1 MRPCVVQYL
10 YVHGPGEQFDYPTS
24 RSHGVA
30 SVAARYMECATVQSA
45 SLCLRDV
52 DCDVVLVTNLTEAG
66 LSGSRAARLLEAI
79 RALGVEVLFADYLH
93 RPVGDTAEFMS
104 SQYVWDAILAVA
116 ERSDPERQ
124 LWLMD
129 ADCVWFDP
137 QRVFAAA
144 PAPPGIGC
152 IQIDYPL
159 DWDISGWTPQQVEEL
174 ARRMGAPRM
183 GAPRMGAPRMGAP
196 EASIKW
202 VGGELLAGPASELRA
217 LVATCK
223 EIERQAIELGCELHT
238 EEHLLS
244 LAGLLGRADFHDLS
258 PVARRILTGPRHEAP
273 PVANPAAIGVWHL
286 PAEKGLGFRRGAHDV
301 LSGHG
306 RRLARDL
313 DMPARA
319 LKRFN
324 IGGAG
329 GLQRRLRDD
338 SWIAG
343 QRLRDGVSALVSRA

>member
-1 MRPCVVQYL
+1 MKPCVVQYL
-10 YVHGPGEQFDYPTS
+10 YVHSPGEEFDYPTS
-24 RSHGVA
+24 RSRGVA
-30 SVAARYMECATVQSA
+30 AVAARYMECALVQSA
-45 SLCLRDV
+45 SLCLREI
-52 DCDVVLVTNLTEAG
+52 DCDVVLVTNLSEAG
-66 LSGSRAARLLEAI
+66 LGESRAARLLDAI
-79 RALGVEVLFADYLH
+79 RALGVDVLFADYLH

-116 ERSDPERQ
+116 DRSDPERQ

-137 QRVFAAA
+137 RRVFAAA

-159 DWDISGWTPQQVEEL
+159 DWDISGWTPRRVGEL
-174 ARRMGAPRM
+174 AQRMGAPDATVR
-183 GAPRMGAPRMGAP
+183 
-196 EASIKW
+196 W
-202 VGGELLAGPASELRA
+202 VGGELLAGPARELRA

-223 EIERQAIELGCELHT
+223 EIELQAIELGCELHT

-273 PVANPAAIGVWHL
+273 PVQNPAAIGVWHL
-286 PAEKGLGFRRGAHDV
+286 PAEKGLGFRRGAREV
-301 LSGHG
+301 LSGQG
-306 RRLARDL
+306 QRLARDL
-313 DMPARA
+313 DVPTRA

>member
-1 MRPCVVQYL
+1 MKPCVVQYL
-10 YVHGPGEQFDYPTS
+10 YVHRPDEQFDYPTS

-30 SVAARYMECATVQSA
+30 AVAARYMECALVQSA
-45 SLCLRDV
+45 SLCLREV
-52 DCDVVLVTNLTEAG
+52 DCDVVLVTNLADAG
-66 LSGSRAARLLEAI
+66 LEGTRAAQLLDAI

-93 RPVGDTAEFMS
+93 RPVGNTAEFMS
-104 SQYVWDAILAVA
+104 SQYVWDAIIAVA
-116 ERSDPERQ
+116 QRSEDDRQ

-137 QRVFAAA
+137 ARVFAAA

-159 DWDISGWTPQQVEEL
+159 DWDISGWTPQQVGQL
-174 ARRMGAPRM
+174 AQRMGAPDS
-183 GAPRMGAPRMGAP
+183 
-196 EASIKW
+196 SIRW
-202 VGGELLAGPASELRA
+202 VGGELLAGPACELRA
-217 LVATCK
+217 LVDTCK
-223 EIERQAIELGCELHT
+223 EVELQAIELGCELHT

-258 PVARRILTGPRHEAP
+258 AVARRILTGPRHEAP
-273 PVANPAAIGVWHL
+273 PVQNPAAIGVWHL

-306 RRLARDL
+306 ERLTRDL
-313 DMPARA
+313 DVPARA

-338 SWIAG
+338 GWIAS
-343 QRLRDGVSALVSRA
+343 QRLRDSVSALVGRG

>member
-10 YVHGPGEQFDYPTS
+10 YVHGPDEQFDYPTS

-30 SVAARYMECATVQSA
+30 AVAARYMECALVQSA
-45 SLCLRDV
+45 SLCLRDI
-52 DCDVVLVTNLTEAG
+52 DCDVVLVTNLSDAG
-66 LSGSRAARLLEAI
+66 PGAGRAAQLLEAI
-79 RALGVEVLFADYLH
+79 RSLGVEVLFADYLH
-93 RPVGDTAEFMS
+93 RPVKDTAEFMS

-116 ERSDPERQ
+116 QRSDPDRQ

-137 QRVFAAA
+137 GRVFAAA
-144 PAPPGIGC
+144 SAAPGIGC
-152 IQIDYPL
+152 IQIDYPS
-159 DWDISGWTPQQVEEL
+159 DWDISGWTPQQIGLL
-174 ARRMGAPRM
+174 AQRMGAP
-183 GAPRMGAPRMGAP
+183 
-196 EASIKW
+196 ASPIKW
-202 VGGELLAGPASELRA
+202 VGGELLAGAASELSA
-217 LVATCK
+217 LVDTCK
-223 EIERQAIELGCELHT
+223 EVELQAIELGCELHT

-244 LAGLLGRADFHDLS
+244 LAGLLGRAHFHDLS

-273 PVANPAAIGVWHL
+273 PVENPEAIGVWHL
-286 PAEKGLGFRRGAHDV
+286 PAEKGLGFRRGARDV
-301 LSGHG
+301 LSGRG
-306 RRLARDL
+306 RRLAGDL
-313 DMPARA
+313 DVPARA

-343 QRLRDGVSALVSRA
+343 QRLRDGVSALVGRA